1 MFKSL
6 YVSPDGVT
14 TECLVYRI
22 KPVGEVGAEQELFG
36 LICPPEK
43 VYATHLLKLDDGEY
57 EARLVVTVKN
67 VLSHEEIDV
76 DPFDFGWSS
85 GTFFLWW
92 TEDRR
97 TIG

>member
-6 YVSPDGVT
+6 YVTPDGVT

-22 KPVGEVGAEQELFG
+22 NNIDYG

-43 VYATHLLKLDDGEY
+43 MYATHMLKLDDGEY
-57 EARLVVTVKN
+57 EARQVVMVKN
-67 VLSHEEIDV
+67 GLSHEEIDV
-76 DPFDFGWSS
+76 DPFDFRWSS
-85 GTFFLWW
+85 GTFFLWR
-92 TEDRR
+92 TEDRC